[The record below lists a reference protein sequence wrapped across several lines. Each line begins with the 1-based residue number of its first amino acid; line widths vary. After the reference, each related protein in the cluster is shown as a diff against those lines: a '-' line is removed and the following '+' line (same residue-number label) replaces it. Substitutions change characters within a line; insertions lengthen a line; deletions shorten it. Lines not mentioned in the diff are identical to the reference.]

1 MKQTKEGRLVYADLL
16 RAAAL
21 IAVIALHVC
30 GNNWQGLEVKSADWQ
45 VLNVA
50 DSLTRWCVPVF
61 VMLSG
66 MFFLDPDKP
75 VTYRSIFKKSLP
87 RLATAFLFWSFLYA
101 LFTALLNWRSG
112 TPDDPWQFF
121 LNFIYGHY
129 HLWFVYMMMGL
140 YLVTP
145 VLRKFIAGAGRR
157 DIEYLLLIYF
167 IFTLIVPLFGNAPR
181 LQVISGVAHRLDL
194 KLLGGYMGYFVAGYY
209 LKAFDFQA
217 KTKKIIY
224 GLGIFGLAVTI
235 GMTWLDSLAWDAPN
249 EKWYLYLTPNVALMA
264 FAVFLFFKERCDGR
278 RIGPKGVELCS
289 RIAQRSFGIYLVHAF
304 FNNRLVSLGLDA
316 VTFTPLISVPLATAL
331 VFAASYAA
339 VWLIEKIPPLRKH
352 IL

>member
-1 MKQTKEGRLVYADLL
+1 MNQTKQGRLVYADLL

-21 IAVIALHVC
+21 AAVIALHVC
-30 GNNWQGLEVKSADWQ
+30 GNNWQGLEVRTADWQ
-45 VLNVA
+45 ILNVI
-50 DSLTRWCVPVF
+50 DSLTRWCVPAF

-87 RLATAFLFWSFLYA
+87 RLASAFFFWSFLYA
-101 LFTALLNWRSG
+101 LFTALLNWRGG
-112 TPDDPWQFF
+112 TPDDTWQFF

-140 YLVTP
+140 YLITP
-145 VLRKFIAGAGRR
+145 VLRKFIAGATRR

-167 IFTLIVPLFGNAPR
+167 VFTLIVPLFGNAPR
-181 LQVISGVAHRLDL
+181 LQVISGVVHRLDL

-224 GLGIFGLAVTI
+224 ALGGFGLAVTI
-235 GMTWLDSLAWDAPN
+235 GMTWVDSLAWDAPN

-264 FAVFLFFKERCDGR
+264 FAVFLFFKDHCHGQ
-278 RIGPKGVELCS
+278 RIGPKGVALCS
-289 RIAQRSFGIYLVHAF
+289 RAAQRSFGVYLIHSF
-304 FNNRLVSLGLDA
+304 FNNRLVSLGLNA
-316 VTFTPLISVPLATAL
+316 VTFNPLLSVPLATAL

-339 VWLIEKIPPLRKH
+339 VWLIEKIPFLRKYV
-352 IL
+352 L